1 MVAVGRQTVFVM
13 HKSDSTEQRD
23 AEKYILQ
30 LLEAELGAAFDP
42 AARLPIASG
51 VQPDAIDP
59 VKKIIVEVYAR
70 VGPVKGAQLHKIK
83 GDVLKLALIGQQAGS
98 DWRRVLCFASEE
110 AAAYVTGKS
119 WVAAAAQHFGVEV
132 IVVPL
137 SEEHRECVRSA
148 QDRQRMVNPE

>member
-1 MVAVGRQTVFVM
+1 M

-23 AEKYILQ
+23 AERYILQ
-30 LLEAELGAAFDP
+30 WLEAELGAKFDL
-42 AARLPIASG
+42 AARLPIASR

-98 DWRRVLCFASEE
+98 DWHRILCFASEE
-110 AAAYVTGKS
+110 AAAYVTGQS
-119 WVAAAAQHFGVEV
+119 WVAAAVQHFGIEV
-132 IVVPL
+132 RVAPL
-137 SEEHRECVRSA
+137 SDQYIERITSA
-148 QDRQRMVNPE
+148 QARQRMVNSE